1 MHRYLIIFLICVLN
15 TVNETFAEGQQSHF
29 CLPPATTVDSITGL
43 EICTNPMSYAI
54 PPLTER
60 AKKTSRREK
69 LNNDQITLDY
79 MVDILERVLPTVDGE
94 SCHYI
99 FPKVVV
105 KVTVDCSGAVRHAE
119 IRNKAEKD
127 YTEYEKALV
136 RELKNEKEL

>member
-1 MHRYLIIFLICVLN
+1 MHRYLIILLICVLN

-29 CLPPATTVDSITGL
+29 CLPPATTVDS
-43 EICTNPMSYAI
+43 
-54 PPLTER
+54 
-60 AKKTSRREK
+60 
-69 LNNDQITLDY
+69 
-79 MVDILERVLPTVDGE
+79 E

-136 RELKNEKEL
+136 RELKNEKELWTPGRYEDRNVNTQVLLPFQFKPNF